1 MQEPAETGA
10 RRVQPA
16 TAFNIAHSSLA
27 ATGGRGARVR
37 GQEGQAIAVGQRSVL
52 IRGGMPC
59 NGNTTLEQRR
69 ESHTTSQ
76 VPQWVCHKDQP
87 N

>member
-1 MQEPAETGA
+1 MQEPAETEA

-16 TAFNIAHSSLA
+16 TAFNIARSSLA
-27 ATGGRGARVR
+27 ATGGRGARV
-37 GQEGQAIAVGQRSVL
+37 GCQEGQAIAVGQRCL
-52 IRGGMPC
+52 LRGGTSC
-59 NGNTTLEQRR
+59 NSNTTLEQRR
-69 ESHTTSQ
+69 DSLTKSQ